1 MKTSLTKG
9 LSQAQSIELRKDF
22 EHSTI
27 LRRRMVELL
36 REKID
41 SRRVESISKE
51 DYTSP
56 SWAYK
61 QADSIGYE
69 RAMQEVISLLSSESV

>member
-9 LSQAQSIELRKDF
+9 LSQAQSTELRKDF

-27 LRRRMVELL
+27 LRRRVVELL
-36 REKID
+36 REKIE
-41 SRRVESISKE
+41 SRRGESLSKDE
-51 DYTSP
+51 YNSP

-61 QADSIGYE
+61 QADAIGYE